1 MVRTQR
7 KSVPLGPGLRGAPSS
22 GPEAEDRVVAT
33 VLNAI
38 RELRVRP
45 GARLVEREIA
55 LSSGASRL
63 AVRNGLLRLAE
74 SGLVELSPNR
84 GATIATSSP
93 REAHHIFEARHVIEA
108 AVLRLL
114 TRTATPEAIGRLRS
128 FVEDERQAY
137 AASRI
142 ADARR
147 LSREFHLLLADFAGN
162 TVLSGFLKDL
172 IEKQPLLSWSRNPS
186 HGCFC
191 GNEAH
196 SGIVAAIECADADA
210 AVARNSRHLEELES
224 RLIAE
229 SGADGET
236 LSPRQGVEP

>member
-1 MVRTQR
+1 MARMQR
-7 KSVPLGPGLRGAPSS
+7 KSVPLVPWLRRAPSS

-38 RELRVRP
+38 RDLRVRP

-93 REAHHIFEARHVIEA
+93 REAHYVFEARQIIEG
-108 AVLRLL
+108 AVLRQL
-114 TRTATPEAIGRLRS
+114 TRTATGEAIARLQS

-137 AASRI
+137 AAGRI
-142 ADARR
+142 ADGRR
-147 LSREFHLLLADFAGN
+147 ISREFHLLLAELAGN

-172 IEKQPLLSWSRNPS
+172 IEKQPLLPWCQDRSRA
-186 HGCFC
+186 CFC

-196 SGIVAAIECADADA
+196 SGIVTAIECADADA
-210 AVARNSRHLEELES
+210 AVERNSQHLDELES

-229 SGADGET
+229 SEADGERFAVAPAA
-236 LSPRQGVEP
+236 S

>member
-1 MVRTQR
+1 M
-7 KSVPLGPGLRGAPSS
+7 
-22 GPEAEDRVVAT
+22 

-38 RELRVRP
+38 RDLRVRP

-55 LSSGASRL
+55 LGSGASRL

-93 REAHHIFEARHVIEA
+93 REAHYVFEARQIIEA
-108 AVLRLL
+108 AVLRQL
-114 TRTATPEAIGRLRS
+114 TKTATAEAIARLRS

-137 AASRI
+137 AAGRI

-147 LSREFHLLLADFAGN
+147 LSREFHLLLAELGGN
-162 TVLSGFLKDL
+162 TVLSGFLMDL
-172 IEKQPLLSWSRNPS
+172 IEKQPLLPWWQNRSRE
-186 HGCFC
+186 CFC
-191 GNEAH
+191 GNDAH
-196 SGIVAAIECADADA
+196 AGIVAAIECADADA
-210 AVARNSRHLEELES
+210 AVERNSRHLDELES

-229 SGADGET
+229 GEADNEMVALVPAG
-236 LSPRQGVEP
+236 S